1 MAKQEGEDPKVNS
14 PRPPPPPPRL
24 EVMCKSLGKTSRF
37 AADTKA
43 GFAVSL
49 INRKLDNGS
58 PFVLHIEAVKDR
70 EEPISFGPDAVL
82 VDYGNGWKLQTVTVS
97 DYGGVRQSEHFQQIP
112 RQSSDGSRP
121 AKTASKPDISFLY
134 MAKILVAFVMLFVL
148 GASFTLALENLPKLI
163 LFINSFM

>member
-1 MAKQEGEDPKVNS
+1 MAAQKGEDSKVNS
-14 PRPPPPPPRL
+14 PRPPPPPPPPPPVL
-24 EVMCKSLGKTSRF
+24 EVICKGLGKTSRF
-37 AADTKA
+37 AAGTKA

-49 INRKLDNGS
+49 INRKLDIGS

-82 VDYGNGWKLQTVTVS
+82 VDYGNGWKLQTVTVL
-97 DYGGVRQSEHFQQIP
+97 DYGEERQGREE
-112 RQSSDGSRP
+112 RQKMRERETRE
-121 AKTASKPDISFLY
+121 TASKPDISFLY

-148 GASFTLALENLPKLI
+148 GAGFTIALENLPKLI